1 MREYFLE
8 HKEQTEER
16 EDIFQRMGSTPWDDD
31 DQERFVSLKRNRL
44 GLLEGN
50 AEKQNVVECEAWGE
64 EKPAKPANE
73 IAVLTK
79 AAGFDQERLLNI
91 HTIYF
96 REIKPQPLLTAQQE
110 VELAKAMESGRKKI
124 VSIIRRNPKLCLDIL
139 GFGGRSLTAEQM
151 EPLELAERFSEAF
164 LRKLQEYR
172 YHKHV
177 VRQYQ
182 ARQKVRK
189 TISSKTNASS
199 KAVHARLKKRDEE
212 AKLSRKWLSDLS
224 SAIRLKTAEF
234 TRIADRIVM
243 AYDELRTAK
252 ATMIRSNLK
261 LVVSIAKKYA
271 NRGLSLMDLIQ
282 EGNIGLMRAVEKFD
296 YQCGNKF
303 STYAF
308 WWIKQA
314 IDRAI
319 DEKARTIRVPVHMK
333 DKIQKTL
340 EAVKYLRNELG
351 REPNEFEIADRMGMP
366 LDKVKMILEI
376 VKDPISLDSQF
387 DTDDSVGL
395 LRYVPN
401 EKAVSPHTTAVD
413 ANLAKNISLFLKTLC
428 PKEELVI
435 RMRFGIGL
443 QTEYTLEEIGRV
455 LNLTRERIR
464 QIEML
469 ALKKLRASG
478 HVSVLKA
485 FL

>member
-1 MREYFLE
+1 MREFF
-8 HKEQTEER
+8 TESKGQIEGR
-16 EDIFQRMGSTPWDDD
+16 EDLLQQMRENNWEEDEH
-31 DQERFVSLKRNRL
+31 ER
-44 GLLEGN
+44 LLSIKDGKLALFNETGIKGRGDL
-50 AEKQNVVECEAWGE
+50 AEWGHKNLDGALATKVDE
-64 EKPAKPANE
+64 EEMDN
-73 IAVLTK
+73 
-79 AAGFDQERLLNI
+79 ERLLNI

-110 VELAKAMESGRKKI
+110 VELAKSMESGRKKI
-124 VSIIRRNPKLCLDIL
+124 ISVIRRNPKLCKEVL
-139 GFGGRSLTAEQM
+139 GFGGRSTEAE
-151 EPLELAERFSEAF
+151 EIEDLELAESFSEKFMGQLKVYRKNRSLVREYKAE
-164 LRKLQEYR
+164 LRDLAASPK
-172 YHKHV
+172 
-177 VRQYQ
+177 
-182 ARQKVRK
+182 KVRE
-189 TISSKTNASS
+189 S
-199 KAVHARLKKRDEE
+199 KAVTMKREKLAKHAREARNWLDEFHATMKVD
-212 AKLSRKWLSDLS
+212 AKGFDDLVD
-224 SAIRLKTAEF
+224 
-234 TRIADRIVM
+234 RIAS
-243 AYDELRTAK
+243 AYDEIRASK
-252 ATMIRSNLK
+252 ETMTRSNLK

-296 YQCGNKF
+296 YRCGNKF

-340 EAVKYLRNELG
+340 EAMKYLRNELG
-351 REPNEFEIADRMGMP
+351 REPNEFEIGDRMGLP
-366 LDKVKMILEI
+366 IEKVKIILEI

-387 DTDDSVGL
+387 DSEDNMGL
-395 LRYVPN
+395 MRYVPN
-401 EKAVSPHTTAVD
+401 EKAVSPHETAVGS
-413 ANLAKNISLFLKTLC
+413 NLAKNIGLFLKTLC

-469 ALKKLRASG
+469 ALKKLRTTTQ
-478 HVSVLKA
+478 VTVLKD